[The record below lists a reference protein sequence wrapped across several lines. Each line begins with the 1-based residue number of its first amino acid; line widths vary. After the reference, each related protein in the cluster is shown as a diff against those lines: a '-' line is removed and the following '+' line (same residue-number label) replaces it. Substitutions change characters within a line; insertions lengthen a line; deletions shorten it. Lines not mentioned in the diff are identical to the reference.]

1 LIGAVVGDGVAI
13 TPAKGHHSLA
23 RNTTENFMEYH
34 EIGVSIDGHVATVEL
49 RRPPNNFL
57 DIDLIAEL
65 ATALEALDRETNVR
79 SIVLASA
86 GKHFSAGA
94 NLKKRLDDQAAG
106 RPLPPPGRHLYH
118 EAQRLVA
125 TRKPIVAAVHGSAI
139 GAGLGLAL
147 VADFRVTCKEAR
159 LAANFTAM
167 GYHPGFGMTA
177 TLPRIVGYQ
186 RAKWLF
192 LTGKRIPGEEAYAMG
207 LVDRL
212 VPQDD
217 VRKVAQE
224 MAAEI
229 AKAGPLGV
237 QAARETL
244 NLELVPAFRA
254 ATEREMFQQQV
265 LRESNDFKEG
275 VKAGFDRRE
284 PAFTGT

>member
-1 LIGAVVGDGVAI
+1 MGSEEV
-13 TPAKGHHSLA
+13 
-23 RNTTENFMEYH
+23 
-34 EIGVSIDGHVATVEL
+34 GVSIEGNIATVEI

-57 DIDLIAEL
+57 DIDLIADL
-65 ATALEALDRETNVR
+65 ATALEALDEDINVR
-79 SIVLASA
+79 AIVLAAA
-86 GKHFSAGA
+86 GKHFCAGA

-125 TRKPIVAAVHGSAI
+125 TKKPIVAAVHGSAI
-139 GAGLGLAL
+139 GAGLGLAC
-147 VADFRVTCKEAR
+147 VADFRVSCKEAR
-159 LAANFTAM
+159 LAANFCAM

-177 TLPRIVGYQ
+177 TVPRIIGHQ
-186 RAKWLF
+186 KAKWLF
-192 LTGKRIPGEEAYAMG
+192 LTGKRIPGEEAYAIG

-212 VPQDD
+212 VPQEE
-217 VRKVAQE
+217 VRKAATE

-244 NLELVPAFRA
+244 NLDLVPAFRA

-275 VKAGFDRRE
+275 VKAGFERRE
-284 PAFTGT
+284 AVFTGT

>member
-1 LIGAVVGDGVAI
+1 MASEEV
-13 TPAKGHHSLA
+13 
-23 RNTTENFMEYH
+23 
-34 EIGVSIDGHVATVEL
+34 GVSIEGHVATVEI

-57 DIDLIAEL
+57 DIDLISDL
-65 ATALEALDRETNVR
+65 ATVLEGLDKERNVWAV
-79 SIVLASA
+79 VLASA

-94 NLKKRLDDQAAG
+94 NLQKRLDDQAAG
-106 RPLPPPGRHLYH
+106 RPLPPPGRHLYQ

-125 TRKPIVAAVHGSAI
+125 TKKPIVAAVHGSAI

-147 VADFRVTCKEAR
+147 VADFRVSCKEAR
-159 LAANFTAM
+159 LAANFCAM
-167 GYHPGFGMTA
+167 GYHPGFGMTV
-177 TLPRIVGYQ
+177 TLPRIVGHQ
-186 RAKWLF
+186 KAKWLF
-192 LTGKRIPGEEAYAMG
+192 LTGKRLGGEESYEIG

-212 VPQDD
+212 VPQED
-217 VRKVAQE
+217 VRKAAQE
-224 MAAEI
+224 MAGEI

-275 VKAGFDRRE
+275 VQAGFGRRE
-284 PAFTGT
+284 PVYTAT

>member
-1 LIGAVVGDGVAI
+1 
-13 TPAKGHHSLA
+13 
-23 RNTTENFMEYH
+23 MEKTMGNE
-34 EIGVSIDGHVATVEL
+34 EIGVSIEGHVATVEI

-57 DIDLIAEL
+57 DIDLIANL
-65 ATALEALDRETNVR
+65 ASVLEALDDEANVR
-79 SIVLASA
+79 SIVLAAA
-86 GKHFSAGA
+86 GKHFCAGA
-94 NLKKRLDDQAAG
+94 NLKRRLDDQAAG
-106 RPLPPPGRHLYH
+106 KPQPAPGRHLYH
-118 EAQRLVA
+118 EAQRLVQ

-167 GYHPGFGMTA
+167 GYHPGFGMTV
-177 TLPRIVGYQ
+177 TLPRVVGPQ

-192 LTGKRIPGEEAYAMG
+192 LTGKRIPGDEAYAMG
-207 LVDRL
+207 LADRL
-212 VPQDD
+212 VPQDQ
-217 VRKVAQE
+217 VRQVAQE

-244 NLELVPAFRA
+244 NLDLYQAFRA

-265 LRESNDFKEG
+265 LRETNDFKEG

-284 PAFTGT
+284 PVFTGT